1 MHHTRAYIHHL
12 LIAKELLAEVL
23 LYQHNQF
30 QMQQFFQQAQL
41 KKQVEGEEVYQ
52 TWITSLL
59 DQ

>member
-1 MHHTRAYIHHL
+1 LHHTRAYIHHL